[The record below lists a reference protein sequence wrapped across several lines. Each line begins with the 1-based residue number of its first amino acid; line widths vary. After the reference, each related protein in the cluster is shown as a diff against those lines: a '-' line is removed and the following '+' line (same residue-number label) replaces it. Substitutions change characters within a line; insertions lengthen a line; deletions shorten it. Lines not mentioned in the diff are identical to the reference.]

1 MFVHIFLR
9 ENSDQK
15 VADLSTFSASLEEE
29 AVRSLQRGS
38 TAIHSAAAA
47 AAARYMRPLA
57 YHSSGNVTSQEYYD
71 VIVATTAH
79 THTPV

>member
-9 ENSDQK
+9 ENSDQN

-29 AVRSLQRGS
+29 AVRSLQRDS
-38 TAIHSAAAA
+38 TAIHSAA